1 MTRGRDISLT
11 LAFCLSLTVH
21 AWIAYTVAERYAAY
35 FSQLWMAALPAPEKQ
50 VAVPAPQPVPA
61 PPPPRVVERMNM
73 LGESEGVG
81 EALASTPGQN
91 PMQAPAA
98 EQVQADLSL
107 DPEGRDGKNDDAQSA
122 PRPPAPPAFS
132 AASPAQDQSREFS
145 VPGSEMKPIEIAR
158 ATNRNLPGPKE
169 SKAESNP
176 ADDQPKPPPLESKQ
190 TDAREKSRQP
200 TAAPPSPAQ
209 QPQLAQANAP
219 GDPSPQAESE
229 SDAFATTPSAEFSRG
244 RTVARLGRKHKII
257 RPRLEMAGQADLMQ
271 LRPPVTIVLRLYLDP
286 TGNVEKVEIV
296 KSSGSI
302 NLDQPTLQAAYR
314 WWFEPAKDSNGQP
327 KRDVFE
333 FACRFT

>member
-1 MTRGRDISLT
+1 MTRSRDISLT

-35 FSQLWMAALPAPEKQ
+35 FSQLWMAALPAPQKQ
-50 VAVPAPQPVPA
+50 IAVPAPQPVPA

-81 EALASTPGQN
+81 DALASTPGET

-107 DPEGRDGKNDDAQSA
+107 DPEGRDGKNEEAEAA
-122 PRPPAPPAFS
+122 PRPPAPPAF
-132 AASPAQDQSREFS
+132 AAATPPREESSEFA
-145 VPGSEMKPIEIAR
+145 VPGSKLDPIEIAR
-158 ATNRNLPGPKE
+158 ATDPTRPGPKE
-169 SKAESNP
+169 SKTQAAAEDS
-176 ADDQPKPPPLESKQ
+176 PKSPPLESQQ
-190 TDAREKSRQP
+190 TDSSREKTQP
-200 TAAPPSPAQ
+200 PNTAAPAPAQ
-209 QPQLAQANAP
+209 PPLLAQANAP

-244 RTVARLGRKHKII
+244 RTIARLGRKHKII

-327 KRDVFE
+327 KRDMFE